1 MCSPRTATRSTIA
14 PVSPSPYRLVQR
26 RVRRRRVGPPLRQP
40 ILGLELGPLRIEHLQ
55 KCCHP
60 FAESQARQLG
70 GALARGARFRSRST
84 RTRAVRYRVRAFSIS
99 SIAASTTRLYSARP
113 AASRA
118 CAATTSARTRPRLSA
133 GQLMTGPTK

>member
-55 KCCHP
+55 KCRHP

-70 GALARGARFRSRST
+70 GALASGARFLAPLNPHPRGEIPREGVSP
-84 RTRAVRYRVRAFSIS
+84 
-99 SIAASTTRLYSARP
+99 TTPLKLDRDDCS
-113 AASRA
+113 
-118 CAATTSARTRPRLSA
+118 
-133 GQLMTGPTK
+133 